1 MTVVFSAVR
10 ERCSNAELATARVH
24 ICSKNN
30 FPTAAGLASSAA
42 GYACLGKDWSIY
54 NVNSKFIV
62 VSHSVL
68 FGSSVWCEMWII
80 TDSKVQYR
88 KKESYSKLCAA
99 RQGSGS
105 ACRSIYGGFVR
116 WDAGVHD
123 DGSDSIAV
131 QVAPASHWPDLE
143 MLILVVNVLPVVCK

>member
-1 MTVVFSAVR
+1 MSIVSSLWFHIVYCLAQVYDVK
-10 ERCSNAELATARVH
+10 CELSLIARYNIV
-24 ICSKNN
+24 INN
-30 FPTAAGLASSAA
+30 T
-42 GYACLGKDWSIY
+42 
-54 NVNSKFIV
+54 N
-62 VSHSVL
+62 
-68 FGSSVWCEMWII
+68 
-80 TDSKVQYR
+80 T
-88 KKESYSKLCAA
+88 KKESYNKFCAA